1 MKLYEILI
9 IALFC
14 GFIVYRVIR
23 SFDKQKELR
32 EYTSLP
38 HYHVDANAKLS
49 TTAKITYTHSSVVGY
64 KGFHR
69 LETVVKFDDG
79 FTYTSFKTEVERLF
93 GYDKLKVSR
102 DLQREIINDA
112 LEAHECII
120 NGKPIPNA
128 SELNSRDKDKTA
140 VRIERPCT
148 TKQQK
153 RLYVCIG
160 VLLALTTAFIVL
172 KIFNNA

>member
-14 GFIVYRVIR
+14 GFIVCRVIR

-32 EYTSLP
+32 EYMSSP

-49 TTAKITYTHSSVVGY
+49 ATAKITYTHSSVVGY

-112 LEAHECII
+112 LYAHKCLID
-120 NGKPIPNA
+120 GKTILNA
-128 SELNSRDKDKTA
+128 SELKNEKKAATPSERVCTA
-140 VRIERPCT
+140 R
-148 TKQQK
+148 QQK
-153 RLYVCIG
+153 RLYICIG
-160 VLLALTTAFIVL
+160 VLLALTIAFVAL
-172 KIFNNA
+172 KLR